1 MSDPALIT
9 IALLGALIG
18 AVVALV
24 PGLHVYSIAAFGLV
38 LSQQNKIPLANESL
52 AMFLLG
58 MVTSWAVVNAIP
70 AVFLFAPDDAGAMT
84 VMPATKLLLRGRGA
98 EAALL
103 VGAGSLA
110 ACVALVALAPI
121 LDEFIRPLRAIISPH
136 LGWMLTAI
144 IMFLLLGEWPRAN
157 DRAPTPARRLA
168 SAWAYLGAGLLTFLL
183 SGLMGFVLMYR
194 SPVPQEA
201 AFQNLLPAFVGL
213 FSLPGLIQVLA
224 FGSAIPKQDSC
235 AAPDLSANLL
245 ARGALTGVAG
255 GLFAGIMPVISGGVG
270 GLLAGHATAQRDD
283 RLFLISQGASKVAYY
298 AGGLLLLFVPGA
310 GMVRG
315 GMAWMLSSG
324 YMPYG
329 WRMYLLAIAGVAL
342 CGALAF
348 VLLMAFT
355 RGAAAITGKINPRMV
370 AGAAM
375 LLALAITAAFTG
387 AGGLGVALVATLIG
401 LIPVLVGGRRMNCLG
416 VLLLPIT
423 LNVIGVGA
431 DVAMWLGL
439 I

>member
-1 MSDPALIT
+1 
-9 IALLGALIG
+9 
-18 AVVALV
+18 
-24 PGLHVYSIAAFGLV
+24 
-38 LSQQNKIPLANESL
+38 
-52 AMFLLG
+52 
-58 MVTSWAVVNAIP
+58 
-70 AVFLFAPDDAGAMT
+70 
-84 VMPATKLLLRGRGA
+84 
-98 EAALL
+98 
-103 VGAGSLA
+103 
-110 ACVALVALAPI
+110 
-121 LDEFIRPLRAIISPH
+121 
-136 LGWMLTAI
+136 
-144 IMFLLLGEWPRAN
+144 
-157 DRAPTPARRLA
+157 
-168 SAWAYLGAGLLTFLL
+168 
-183 SGLMGFVLMYR
+183 
-194 SPVPQEA
+194 
-201 AFQNLLPAFVGL
+201 
-213 FSLPGLIQVLA
+213 
-224 FGSAIPKQDSC
+224 
-235 AAPDLSANLL
+235 
-245 ARGALTGVAG
+245 
-255 GLFAGIMPVISGGVG
+255 
-270 GLLAGHATAQRDD
+270 
-283 RLFLISQGASKVAYY
+283 
-298 AGGLLLLFVPGA
+298 
-310 GMVRG
+310 
-315 GMAWMLSSG
+315 MLSSG